1 MPILELTAIES
12 DIAEIDALSTLV
24 NKLISFG
31 GLIND
36 NKETLENLAQQ
47 MRNEKAR
54 NSFMTMDEVGFAL
67 RCNPDKAKEYL
78 LAKKVP
84 LEKAGKGYVVNTVQ
98 FKKYF
103 EGGVKK

>member
-1 MPILELTAIES
+1 MSIIGLSAVEN
-12 DIAEIDALSTLV
+12 DIAEVDALSVLV

-31 GLIND
+31 GLID
-36 NKETLENLAQQ
+36 ENKETLENIAQK

-54 NSFMTMDEVGFAL
+54 SSFMTMDEVGLAL

-98 FKKYF
+98 FKRHF
-103 EGGVKK
+103 EEKR